1 MASFRFKSPASFAF
15 ALALAFLA
23 RAAFGAPSG
32 VPTINQCDG
41 PGAAI
46 NPNCGG
52 TGALAPVGSTSPSP
66 PGGGRAG
73 SGGSVGGGLT
83 GGSAG
88 GATGGSTGGAGG
100 ALSNILGKALAQ
112 AAPGGTPGGAPAAG
126 SGGAAPPGGGSGPAS
141 GPASAHPSSPFG
153 PGSELAIKAGVQLQ
167 MGDLSA
173 ACETSRA
180 ALALDPKDAKAL
192 KIEGLACRSGLSSGP
207 KAVNGGDLK
216 PAPGGKEVALD
227 AGSRSK
233 LLRGGAQGG
242 AMTGPG
248 ALQAWLVRI
257 EETKGLGDD
266 AQVIMLCNEALQE
279 FPGNTH
285 LLDSKATAQNKLKDF
300 KGALAAADEA
310 LSLDSKDAVAWANR
324 AFALGG
330 LGDKKGMI
338 ASLREAAAL
347 DPRFEAALKA
357 ALADEAAGLFDAAAK
372 PGFKLPALPAAV
384 WVGVPAALGF
394 FLMLIVVLLARRR
407 DAPAAAAPS
416 GPVAP
421 RSIGAGDVLGG
432 NFRVD
437 GEVGRGGM
445 GIVYDAHDEKLDRR
459 VAIKQ
464 LQRDAGTTPADVAR
478 FLKEARLVAKLKHP
492 NLAEIH
498 TVLEERGELLLVFE
512 FVDGRTLDKVIA
524 TNRGLPLAQAEKIL
538 EGIAEGLDYAHRLK
552 IIHRDLKPSN
562 VMVSR
567 DGATVKVMD
576 FGIAHQATAT
586 GLTRT
591 EASGT
596 PPYMAP
602 EQGMGSVSKA
612 SDLYALGVMAYEMV
626 CGARPFDGPDFLEPK
641 LRKEFTPVTRRGR
654 ALPAGLD
661 AFFAAALDPDP
672 TKRPATGAAFLLA
685 FRQALA

>member
-1 MASFRFKSPASFAF
+1 MMPSRFAF
-15 ALALAFLA
+15 ALALAVLA
-23 RAAFGAPSG
+23 RAASAAPSG
-32 VPTINQCDG
+32 VPTISQCEG
-41 PGAAI
+41 PAAAI
-46 NPNCGG
+46 NPACGG
-52 TGALAPVGSTSPSP
+52 TGALAPVTSP
-66 PGGGRAG
+66 PGGSGTG
-73 SGGSVGGGLT
+73 SGGSVGGGLNGGSGAGPGGAPT
-83 GGSAG
+83 GGG
-88 GATGGSTGGAGG
+88 TGGMGGS
-100 ALSNILGKALAQ
+100 LSNILGKAMNQ
-112 AAPGGTPGGAPAAG
+112 PAPGGSPGAAPAAG
-126 SGGAAPPGGGSGPAS
+126 GGGAAAPGSGTAS
-141 GPASAHPSSPFG
+141 GPGPASAHPSSPFG

-192 KIEGLACRSGLSSGP
+192 KIEGLACRSGLASGP
-207 KAVNGGDLK
+207 KAVTGGDLK

-233 LLRGGAQGG
+233 LLRGGTEGG

-248 ALQAWLVRI
+248 ALQAWLLRI
-257 EETKGLGDD
+257 EETKALDD
-266 AQVIMLCNEALQE
+266 NAQVIMLCDEALQE

-338 ASLREAAAL
+338 DSLREAAAL

-372 PGFKLPALPAAV
+372 PGFKLPALPKAV
-384 WVGVPAALGF
+384 WIGVPAAAGF
-394 FLMLIVVLLARRR
+394 LLMLLVVLLARRR
-407 DAPAAAAPS
+407 DAPAATVAS

-421 RSIGAGDVLGG
+421 RAIGAGDVLGG

-437 GEVGRGGM
+437 GELGRGGM

-464 LQRDAGTTPADVAR
+464 LQRDAGTTPADLER

-492 NLAEIH
+492 NLAEIY
-498 TVLEERGELLLVFE
+498 TVLEERGEPLLVFE
-512 FVDGRTLDKVIA
+512 YVDGRTLDKVIA
-524 TNRGLPLAQAEKIL
+524 TNRGLPLAQAEKVL
-538 EGIAEGLDYAHRLK
+538 DGITGALDYAHRLK

-576 FGIAHQATAT
+576 FGIAHQATST

-596 PPYMAP
+596 PPYMSP
-602 EQGMGSVSKA
+602 EQGMGSVSKS
-612 SDLYALGVMAYEMV
+612 SDLYALGVMTYEMV
-626 CGARPFDGPDFLEPK
+626 AGVRPFEGPDFLEPK
-641 LRKEFTPVTRRGR
+641 LRKEFVPVTQRGR